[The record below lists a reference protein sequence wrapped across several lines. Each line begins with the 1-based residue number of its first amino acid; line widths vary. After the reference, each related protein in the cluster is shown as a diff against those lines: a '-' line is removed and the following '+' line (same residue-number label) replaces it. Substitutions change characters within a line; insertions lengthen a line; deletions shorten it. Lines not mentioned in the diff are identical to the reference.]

1 MRLGH
6 TLLVCFFLSL
16 VIVNVYGQT
25 QVNDG
30 SSSQAQH
37 SNEIT
42 AIIVTAVMCGL
53 GLILCCTGICI
64 CCYVKCCTGG
74 GCSTL
79 ISGADQVV
87 II

>member
-1 MRLGH
+1 MSAIARRYI
-6 TLLVCFFLSL
+6 FPFLWPIFVS
-16 VIVNVYGQT
+16 IF
-25 QVNDG
+25 
-30 SSSQAQH
+30 

-79 ISGADQVV
+79 MLGADQV
-87 II
+87 